1 MYQDP
6 DEFALLAAQA
16 GVHFADRLAPGPA
29 AFQTADVVEIHGPL
43 DEELFGAALTRVVR
57 EAETLR
63 TVVREHAGG
72 PRQRVAPAP
81 ADAPLHRLDLRADPA
96 PLAAARA
103 WTHAD
108 LTHPCTAPTPTAGPA
123 DHAAGAPGASGAP
136 TAPEGGGAD
145 AAPLM
150 TQALIRLAD
159 DHYWWYQ
166 RAHHIAADSH
176 ALHLVGRRTAE
187 VYTALATGQEP
198 PRTRFAPL
206 REVVEEESRY
216 LNGERY
222 AADREF
228 WTERLAGTE
237 VPTTLGGPPTGRPA
251 TVLRGHT
258 DLPPGTFHQL
268 TEAAATSRATWAE
281 LVLAA
286 TALHLHRGTGAR
298 NVVLGLALANRRGP
312 AALHTPATGEN
323 VVPLRLDVHPA
334 DTGAE
339 LLRRVALEVRA
350 VRRHQRYP
358 QSDLRQDL
366 GRTGADRPLTG
377 PVISIKPVGAALD
390 FASSPGTVH
399 HLATGPVEDLTIGV
413 APGVDGGLRLSFDAH
428 AGRYDE
434 PAATRHRA
442 TLGHLLTA
450 YADLLL
456 TDPQRP
462 VGTLDLLPRDE
473 VWAATRGRAEAP
485 ARRTLPAALTD
496 RVARTPD
503 AVAVRAVD
511 ATLTFAELE
520 SAASGLGAELAR
532 LGVTTGTPVALALP
546 RTSTM
551 VVALFAVLGAGG
563 VCQPLDLEHPAA
575 RTRAVLA
582 DARPVCVLGTTGT
595 LAALPD
601 QGLPVLALD
610 DPATRDLLAR
620 HLAAVPSTRPTPRDP
635 AYLVHP
641 HHSHHPSHP
650 GHGPDP
656 FDGRAEGVL
665 VSHAALANRYEGHG
679 TDHIAPAVARTGRA
693 RLRLVHSASFAS
705 DAAWDPLLW
714 MVHGH
719 ELHLLDEATR
729 RDPTAFTAYVHRE
742 RIDHLAVTPS
752 QAAALL
758 AEGLLDEGHHQPA
771 VLTIEGEPAPEP
783 LRQHVPSAAGLY
795 TVHQYGPTG
804 AHGAAYSWRVGEPG
818 DPRGPVVGRPV
829 RGSRA
834 YVLDAALRPVPPGAT
849 GELYLAGPCLAVG
862 YLGRPDRT
870 AQRFVA
876 DPFGALHDHPGSRMY
891 RTGDLARRRAD
902 GTVELLAPTVPEA
915 PVTPEAADVLGA
927 PVGRGDRRAPV
938 RPVPARDAGLRRRVL
953 GADDPRT
960 GAAPRPAPVGCT
972 LPEVY
977 GAVARRYPDRI
988 AVSHGGATL
997 SHARLCARA
1006 HQVARMLA
1014 VRGIGPGSVVA
1025 LALPRSTDLVTGLL
1039 AVTLAGAAY
1048 LPLDLDHPAG
1058 RLSCAL
1064 ADVAPAAVVTD
1075 SVTVPRLP
1083 DHDLPI
1089 LCTDS
1094 SFVDRYAT
1102 RPLTQAERTRP
1113 LTPYDPVCVI
1123 HAPDA
1128 ADGPEG
1134 VTVTHHDVTRL
1145 LTATDRGF
1153 GFRPDDAWTR
1163 FPSHAFDS
1171 SVWELWGALL
1181 HGGRVVVDAA
1191 VAVRADVAGARRDTT
1206 PSEPFAP
1213 LARVLSERLTEREK

>member
-16 GVHFADRLAPGPA
+16 GVHFADRLAPGSA

-43 DEELFGAALTRVVR
+43 DEELFGAALTRVVG

-81 ADAPLHRLDLRADPA
+81 ADAPLHRLDLRAVPA

-108 LTHPCTAPTPTAGPA
+108 LTRPCAAPTPTAGPA
-123 DHAAGAPGASGAP
+123 DHAAGTPGPSATSAVPDGRGA
-136 TAPEGGGAD
+136 G

-176 ALHLVGRRTAE
+176 ALQLIGRRTAE
-187 VYTALATGQEP
+187 VYTALATGHEP
-198 PRTRFAPL
+198 PPTRFAPL

-216 LNGERY
+216 LNGEQCV
-222 AADREF
+222 ADREF

-237 VPTTLGGPPTGRPA
+237 LPATLGGPPTGRSA

-258 DLPPGTFHQL
+258 DLPPGTFHRL
-268 TEAAATSRATWAE
+268 TEAAATSKATWAE
-281 LVLAA
+281 LVVAA
-286 TALHLHRGTGAR
+286 TALHLHRSTGAR
-298 NVVLGLALANRRGP
+298 HVVLGLALANRRGP
-312 AALHTPATGEN
+312 AALHTPATTVN
-323 VVPLRLDVHPA
+323 VLPLRLAVHPQ

-339 LLRRVALEVRA
+339 FLRRVVLEIRA

-377 PVISIKPVGAALD
+377 PVISIKPVGTALD

-399 HLATGPVEDLTIGV
+399 HLATGPVEDLTIGA
-413 APGVDGGLRLSFDAH
+413 APGVDGGLRLSVDAH

-442 TLGHLLTA
+442 TLGHLLAA

-503 AVAVRAVD
+503 ALAVRAVD

-551 VVALFAVLGAGG
+551 IVALFAVLGAGG
-563 VCQPLDLEHPAA
+563 VCQPLDLGHPAA

-582 DARPVCVLGTTGT
+582 DARPVCVLGTTET
-595 LAALPD
+595 LAALPEH
-601 QGLPVLALD
+601 GLPVLALD

-641 HHSHHPSHP
+641 DHP
-650 GHGPDP
+650 GQGTGPST
-656 FDGRAEGVL
+656 GRAEGVL
-665 VSHAALANRYEGHG
+665 VSHASLANRYEGHG

-693 RLRLVHSASFAS
+693 RLRLAHSASFAS

-719 ELHLLDEATR
+719 ELHLLDEATH
-729 RDPTAFTAYVHRE
+729 RDPAALTAYVHRE
-742 RIDHLAVTPS
+742 RIDYLAVTPS
-752 QAAALL
+752 HAAALI

-771 VLTIEGEPAPEP
+771 VLTIGGESDPEP
-783 LRQHVPSAAGLY
+783 LRRYVPAAPGLHA
-795 TVHQYGPTG
+795 VHQYGPTG
-804 AHGAAYSWRVGEPG
+804 APGFAYSWRVGGPG
-818 DPRGPVVGRPV
+818 DARGPVVGRPV

-834 YVLDAALRPVPPGAT
+834 YVLDAALRPAPPGTT

-870 AQRFVA
+870 AERFVA
-876 DPFGALHDHPGSRMY
+876 DPFGALHDHPGGRMY

-902 GTVELLAPTVPEA
+902 GTVELLAPETAEGPD
-915 PVTPEAADVLGA
+915 AAEGPGA
-927 PVGRGDRRAPV
+927 PAAPE
-938 RPVPARDAGLRRRVL
+938 VP
-953 GADDPRT
+953 ADDPRT
-960 GAAPRPAPVGCT
+960 EAAPHPARGGRT

-977 GAVARRYPDRI
+977 DAVTRRYPERI
-988 AVSHGGATL
+988 AVSHRGATL
-997 SHARLCARA
+997 TYAQLSARA
-1006 HQVARMLA
+1006 HPLARMLA

-1048 LPLDLDHPAG
+1048 LPLDPDHPAG
-1058 RLSCAL
+1058 RLSRAL

-1102 RPLTQAERTRP
+1102 GPLTQAERTRP

-1123 HAPDA
+1123 HAPDS

-1145 LTATDRGF
+1145 LALTDHGF
-1153 GFRPDDAWTR
+1153 GFRPDDVWTR
-1163 FPSHAFDS
+1163 FPSYAFDF
-1171 SVWELWGALL
+1171 SVWESWGALL
-1181 HGGRVVVDAA
+1181 HGGRIVVDAA
-1191 VAVRADVAGARRDTT
+1191 VAVRADATRSRRNAT
-1206 PSEPFAP
+1206 PSEPFAH
-1213 LARVLSERLTEREK
+1213 LARAVSERLTEREQ